1 MSKSTITK
9 EELEVPLGVLIDV
22 ATQLIDNGIN
32 MEIVGTDEDTDS
44 ITVEVHYDKE
54 QRETIHEVKDWISDF
69 EESEDDDEEDDD
81 KD

>member
-32 MEIVGTDEDTDS
+32 MEIVGTDEDTDC
-44 ITVEVHYDKE
+44 ITLEVHYDKE
-54 QRETIHEVKDWISDF
+54 QRETIHEVKDRISDF
-69 EESEDDDEEDDD
+69 EESDEDKEDDD